1 MDTFVAGGGKG
12 KGRGVEY
19 YTRRE
24 ANAVLAYL
32 INDWMICFVVICNI
46 VGFQVTHQ
54 VQASFQPILSIDS
67 ERWGSDG

>member
-1 MDTFVAGGGKG
+1 MAGGGKG

-32 INDWMICFVVICNI
+32 IND
-46 VGFQVTHQ
+46 
-54 VQASFQPILSIDS
+54 
-67 ERWGSDG
+67 